1 MSLASRSPAVFNLRL
16 LLDFDRNQ
24 KQGFEDLSFDSPTD
38 MIGEAVRRYAGQPFP
53 EEIQRIKD
61 ALYGGVVRVEDDSAQ
76 ISISPGGQLEIRPKT
91 SNWNMGLDPINKGIR
106 IGYDSS
112 QTQPKP
118 EPMPEQPAPPSAG
131 QVFADEMIRKYRKE
145 NPDWYRP

>member
-1 MSLASRSPAVFNLRL
+1 
-16 LLDFDRNQ
+16 
-24 KQGFEDLSFDSPTD
+24 

-106 IGYDSS
+106 IGYDSVRRS
-112 QTQPKP
+112 QSQSLCLSSRLL
-118 EPMPEQPAPPSAG
+118 PA
-131 QVFADEMIRKYRKE
+131 QVKYLRM
-145 NPDWYRP
+145 R